1 MILYSVPRNSTYRRA
16 TLISAQG
23 GSQRPRADAVTGQSL
38 AAVPVSRVRPV
49 GVARAVCTLPA
60 HLLNTYKASTRYA
73 LYENA

>member
-38 AAVPVSRVRPV
+38 DAAPLCPCRVCAPWAWPVPCV
-49 GVARAVCTLPA
+49 
-60 HLLNTYKASTRYA
+60 
-73 LYENA
+73 LYPPIS